1 MVSADRDTRIRQAQE
16 RFEEELDRAGE
27 SICISSLPLLVD
39 EVAAAAAG
47 DDEELAAQIEARL
60 RRRAGLHAEPA
71 GSTRISS
78 LS

>member
-1 MVSADRDTRIRQAQE
+1 MGEAERDTRIRLAEE

-47 DDEELAAQIEARL
+47 GDEELTSEIEARL
-60 RRRAGLHAEPA
+60 RRRAGLPV
-71 GSTRISS
+71 
-78 LS
+78 